1 MRDLVSIIVPVYN
14 VGPYLPRC
22 LQSLTAQTYER
33 IEIILVDDGS
43 QDDSGAVCDLWAR
56 RDDRIRVY
64 HKPNGGL
71 SDARNYGLERAAGEY
86 VCFVDSDDW
95 CDGRYI
101 ETLHRTL
108 VETDSDLVECDYVYI
123 WDGKAVPVSTQTEY
137 DREVYTDRD
146 CFKKYLTN
154 TFFSSV
160 CNKLYR
166 KRVIENLPFRVGVF
180 HEDEYWTY
188 RIFSSARRVCRL
200 HYVGYYYYQRQG
212 SIVNSRPSF
221 KRLNDAFRA
230 GTERIDYIERNYPEY
245 ASIGYSKMIYT
256 CMYLF
261 NQADRGDFDRK
272 DELEKALVSYARRM
286 LGKYLKKMRFRCEMW
301 RFCLFALVP
310 RAYCRAHY

>member
-22 LQSLTAQTYER
+22 LQSLTAQTYDR

-101 ETLHRTL
+101 ETLHGAL

-123 WDGKAVPVSTQTEY
+123 WDGMDIPGNTRTEY
-137 DREVYTDRD
+137 EREVYTDRD
-146 CFKKYLTN
+146 CFKKFLTN
-154 TFFSSV
+154 GFFASV

-166 KRVIENLPFRVGVF
+166 RCVIENLPFRVGVF

-230 GTERIDYIERNYPEY
+230 GTERIDFIERYYPEY
-245 ASIGYSKMIYT
+245 ASIGYAKMIYT
-256 CMYLF
+256 CMYLY

-272 DELEKALVSYARRM
+272 DALEKELVSYARRM
-286 LGKYLKKMRFRCEMW
+286 LGKYLKKGQFRCEMW
-301 RFCLFALVP
+301 RFCLFALAP
-310 RAYCRAHY
+310 RVYCRLHY